1 MKRHV
6 LRVALLSV
14 VAGSLS
20 SCLVATGPPGE
31 PVYAPPAVVVEPP
44 VAEFHWGWWPH
55 YEVEHHYVVDNER
68 VNIRDRHYFPTYG
81 RTRPYIQN
89 NQGQHKGWYKHDG
102 H

>member
-1 MKRHV
+1 
-6 LRVALLSV
+6 
-14 VAGSLS
+14 
-20 SCLVATGPPGE
+20 
-31 PVYAPPAVVVEPP
+31 
-44 VAEFHWGWWPH
+44 
-55 YEVEHHYVVDNER
+55 VVDNER